1 MGVGLAVWAC
11 GMDGRASS
19 VYLKTDLR
27 TCVKAVRFFSDLRVL
42 QLQKIYRT
50 RDRTA
55 VRGLVGGRLPPTSTG
70 NRCTVGSHWY
80 GVLVHIRTAVLVL
93 DGWKQYT

>member
-1 MGVGLAVWAC
+1 MW
-11 GMDGRASS
+11 DGR
-19 VYLKTDLR
+19 TR
-27 TCVKAVRFFSDLRVL
+27 EQCVPQDGSENMRYFFSDLRVL